1 MLERRTFAILGAL
14 VAAYFLLAAPAYVG
28 PAALGEYSAVVVMP
42 VIFSLHLFNRLGVPG
57 LLENDGLC
65 GWGWCGPTAF
75 GLVFL
80 ALFWLA
86 VAWLAAW
93 GLARCFARRQR

>member
-1 MLERRTFAILGAL
+1 MLERRTLAILSA
-14 VAAYFLLAAPAYVG
+14 LLAAYLLLALPTYVG

-42 VIFSLHLFNRLGVPG
+42 IILSLYLFNRLGVPA

-80 ALFWLA
+80 ALFWLG
-86 VAWLAAW
+86 VAWVAAW
-93 GLARCFARRQR
+93 ALPRLLARRQR

>member
-14 VAAYFLLAAPAYVG
+14 LAAYFLVAAPAYLG
-28 PAALGEYSAVVVMP
+28 PTAFGEYSAVIVMP
-42 VIFSLHLFNRLGVPG
+42 VVLSLYAFDRLGMPG

-65 GWGWCGPTAF
+65 GWGWCGPTPF

-86 VAWLAAW
+86 LAWLAAW
-93 GLARCFARRQR
+93 ALARVLARRH

>member
-1 MLERRTFAILGAL
+1 MVERRTAAIFVTL

-28 PAALGEYSAVVVMP
+28 PAALGDYSAVLLMP
-42 VIFSLHLFNRLGVPG
+42 VVLSLYLFNRLGVPG

-75 GLVFL
+75 GLVLL
-80 ALFWLA
+80 ALFWLG

-93 GLARCFARRQR
+93 GLARLLARWQR